1 MAYAV
6 FKTGGK
12 QYRVA
17 QGDVLDVEKLDLEV
31 GGTATFSDLLFYAD
45 GDNTKLAADLGSASI
60 TAEVVAQR
68 KDDKVIAFKY
78 RRRKGYH
85 RTVGHRRKLTRLKI
99 TGISL

>member
-45 GDNTKLAADLGSASI
+45 GDSTKLAAETVALEYGEAFGFPVWIDRCGVLAGAGQFGRADQGVGKRIGSAP
-60 TAEVVAQR
+60 VASSR
-68 KDDKVIAFKY
+68 A
-78 RRRKGYH
+78 
-85 RTVGHRRKLTRLKI
+85 
-99 TGISL
+99 S